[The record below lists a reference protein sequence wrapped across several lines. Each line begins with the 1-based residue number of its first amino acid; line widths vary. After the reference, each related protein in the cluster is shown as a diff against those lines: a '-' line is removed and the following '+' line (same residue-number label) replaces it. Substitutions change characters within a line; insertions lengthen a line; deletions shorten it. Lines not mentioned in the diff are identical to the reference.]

1 MVNYYN
7 LSISDAIK
15 FIDTSQTGLSEEEAR
30 QRLEKYGVNELKQRE
45 KISPFQILIRQF
57 TSSIVFILLAALVIS
72 LLIGEKLDAI
82 VISTIVVLNGVF
94 GFVQE
99 FKAEK
104 AIEALRKL
112 TALKATVVR
121 DGKEMEID
129 SRELVPGDI
138 TLLET
143 GSKVPADARLINIA
157 AFQVDEASLTGES
170 VPSNKTTGP
179 LDNNILVN
187 DQENMVFMGTIVTKG
202 RAKAVVTGTGMDTEI
217 GRIAD
222 MVQEA
227 DEKLSPLQV
236 KLKKFGKWLGFVTI
250 GICVVVFG
258 VGVLREY
265 LTTDLFETSF
275 AVEMFLASVALAVA
289 AIPEGLP
296 AIVTISLAF
305 GVRRMAKRNAL
316 IRKLPAVETL
326 GCTNIICSDKTGTL
340 TKNEMT
346 VREIYFNNRLIEVT
360 GDGYTPEG
368 SFMQTKSSLVL
379 GAFQSGERFPV
390 RGGGEKVDISSLEL
404 LFRSSTLCNDSRLN
418 HNERWEIFGDP
429 TEGALLVSA
438 GKAGFKKTE
447 MEDRFPRIDE
457 IPFDSER
464 KCMTTIHRVNEENTA
479 YIKGAP
485 DVILNHCKYIS
496 INGQV
501 KDITGEDRKK
511 ILDVNHKM
519 ASKALRVL
527 GFAYKSL
534 DEKYTPKSEIVEK
547 NLIFIGLQAMIDP
560 PREEVRESI
569 IKCRTAGISTVV
581 ITGDHK
587 LTAIAITK
595 ELGLFKEGD
604 KALSGEELDKL
615 SDDEL
620 DKIIESIVICARV
633 SPEHKVRILNALKKR
648 GHVVAMTGDGVNDAP
663 ALKNSDIGVA
673 MGITGTDVAKEASD
687 MVLTDDNFASIVN
700 AVEEGRGIY
709 NTIKQFI
716 QYTLSSNLGEILV
729 VFLAI
734 LIGWPLP
741 LIAIQ
746 ILWVNL
752 LTDGLPGLALGLDP
766 FDKEI
771 MKNPPRKRDEKIISR
786 DVINNI
792 LIVGLVMGTGTLLMF
807 YGYGVETVKAKS
819 IAFTTLVMFQL
830 FNVLTYRAKDFKIDI
845 RTSKYLI
852 ASVVISL
859 LMQFAVLYTPLNVA
873 FKTVPL
879 GPVDLIKVFLVSG
892 SLYFILE
899 SRKMYLN
906 YLEAKIT

>member
-7 LSISDAIK
+7 LSISDSIK
-15 FIDTSQTGLSEEEAR
+15 SIDTSQKGLSEEEAR
-30 QRLEKYGVNELKQRE
+30 NRLEKYGINELKQRE

-112 TALKATVVR
+112 TALKATVIR
-121 DGKEMEID
+121 NGIEAEID

-138 TLLET
+138 ILLET
-143 GSKVPADARLINIA
+143 GSKVPADARLIDIA

-187 DQENMVFMGTIVTKG
+187 DQENMVFMGTMVTKG
-202 RAKAVVTGTGMDTEI
+202 HAKAVVTGTGMNTEI
-217 GRIAD
+217 GKIAD

-227 DEKLSPLQV
+227 EEKLSPLQV
-236 KLKKFGKWLGFVTI
+236 KLKKFGKWLSFVTI

-305 GVRRMAKRNAL
+305 GARRMANRNAL

-346 VREIYFNNRLIEVT
+346 VKEILFNNTLIEVT
-360 GDGYTPEG
+360 GNGYTPEG
-368 SFMQTKSSLVL
+368 KF
-379 GAFQSGERFPV
+379 V
-390 RGGGEKVDISSLEL
+390 RTGNEEVNISTFEL

-438 GKAGFKKTE
+438 GKAGFKKSE

-464 KCMTTIHRVNEENTA
+464 KCMTTIHKVNEENIA

-485 DVILNHCKYIS
+485 DVILNNCKYIS

-501 KDITGEDRKK
+501 KDITGEDKKK
-511 ILDVNHKM
+511 ILDVNQEM
-519 ASKALRVL
+519 ANRALRVL

-534 DEKYTPKSEIVEK
+534 TEKYTPKSEIVEK

-569 IKCRTAGISTVV
+569 ARCRSAGISTVV

-595 ELGLFKEGD
+595 DLGLFKEGD

-620 DKIIESIVICARV
+620 DEIAENIVICARV
-633 SPEHKVRILNALKKR
+633 SPEHKVRILNALKKK
-648 GHVVAMTGDGVNDAP
+648 GHIVAMTGDGVNDAP

-766 FDKEI
+766 FDKDI
-771 MKNPPRKRDEKIISR
+771 MKNPPRKRDENIISK

-830 FNVLTYRAKDFKIDI
+830 FNVLTYRAKNFKIDI
-845 RTSKYLI
+845 KTSKYLI
-852 ASVVISL
+852 GSVVISI

-879 GPVDLIKVFLVSG
+879 GPIDLIKVFLVSG
-892 SLYFILE
+892 TLYLILE

-906 YLEAKIT
+906 YPEAKTALGWRK

>member
-1 MVNYYN
+1 MANYYN
-7 LSISDAIK
+7 LNVSDTINSIG
-15 FIDTSQTGLSEEEAR
+15 TSQKGLSVEESSK
-30 QRLEKYGVNELKQRE
+30 RLEEYGSNELKQKE

-57 TSSIVFILLAALVIS
+57 TSSIVFILLTALIIS

-94 GFVQE
+94 GFIQE

-104 AIEALRKL
+104 AIEALKKL
-112 TALKATVVR
+112 TALKAKVIR
-121 DGKEMEID
+121 DGKESEID

-138 TLLET
+138 ILLET
-143 GSKVPADARLINIA
+143 GSKVPADARLIDIA
-157 AFQVDEASLTGES
+157 AFQIDEASLTGES
-170 VPSNKTTGP
+170 VPSDKTTDP
-179 LDNNILVN
+179 LKNNILVN
-187 DQENMVFMGTIVTKG
+187 DQKNMVFMGTIVTRG
-202 RAKAVVTGTGMDTEI
+202 HAMAVVTGTGMDTEI
-217 GRIAD
+217 GKIAD
-222 MVQEA
+222 IVQDVE
-227 DEKLSPLQV
+227 EKLSPLQV
-236 KLKKFGKWLGFVTI
+236 KLKKFGRWLGIVTI
-250 GICVVVFG
+250 GICLVVFG
-258 VGVLREY
+258 VGILREY
-265 LTTDLFETSF
+265 LITALFERSF
-275 AVEMFLASVALAVA
+275 VAEMFLASVALAVA

-305 GVRRMAKRNAL
+305 GVRRMASRNAL

-346 VREIYFNNRLIEVT
+346 VRDIYANNTLIEVT

-368 SFMQTKSSLVL
+368 SFMQAGDEEVN
-379 GAFQSGERFPV
+379 
-390 RGGGEKVDISSLEL
+390 ISDLEL

-418 HNERWEIFGDP
+418 CNERWEIFGDP

-438 GKAGFKKTE
+438 GKAGFKKSE
-447 MEDRFPRIDE
+447 LENRFPRADE

-479 YIKGAP
+479 YVKGAP
-485 DVILNHCKYIS
+485 DVILVKCRYIS
-496 INGQV
+496 INGQI
-501 KDITGEDRKK
+501 KELTGEDRKR
-511 ILDVNHKM
+511 ILDTNHEM
-519 ASKALRVL
+519 ANRALRVL
-527 GFAYKSL
+527 GFAYRSL
-534 DEKYTPKSEIVEK
+534 NAKYTPEPEEIERD
-547 NLIFIGLQAMIDP
+547 LTFIGLQAMIDP

-569 IKCRTAGISTVV
+569 AKCRSAGISTVV

-595 ELGLFKEGD
+595 ELGLFKDGD
-604 KALSGEELDKL
+604 RALSGEELDKL

-620 DKIIESIVICARV
+620 DEIVESVAICARV
-633 SPEHKVRILNALKKR
+633 SPEHKVRILSALKKR

-663 ALKNSDIGVA
+663 ALKRSDIGIA

-700 AVEEGRGIY
+700 AVENGRGIY
-709 NTIKQFI
+709 STIKQFA
-716 QYTLSSNLGEILV
+716 QYTLSSNFGEILV
-729 VFLAI
+729 IFLAI

-766 FDKEI
+766 FSKDI
-771 MKNPPRKRDEKIISR
+771 MKRPPRKREEEIMSK
-786 DVINNI
+786 DVIYNI
-792 LIVGLVMGTGTLLMF
+792 AIVGVVMGVGTLFLF

-830 FNVLTYRAKDFKIDI
+830 FNVLTYRAKNFKIDFK
-845 RTSKYLI
+845 TSKYLTV
-852 ASVVISL
+852 SVVISL

-879 GPVDLIKVFLVSG
+879 GMVDLIIIFLVSS
-892 SLYFILE
+892 SLYLTLE
-899 SRKMYLN
+899 TRKMYLN
-906 YLEAKIT
+906 YLDTKSSGE

>member
-7 LSISDAIK
+7 LNVSDAIK
-15 FIDTSQTGLSEEEAR
+15 SIDTSQKGLSEEEAGK
-30 QRLEKYGVNELKQRE
+30 RLKKYGINELKQRE
-45 KISPFQILIRQF
+45 QISPFRILLRQF

-112 TALKATVVR
+112 TALKAKVIR
-121 DGKEMEID
+121 NGKETEID

-138 TLLET
+138 ILLET
-143 GSKVPADARLINIA
+143 GSKVPADARLIDIA

-170 VPSNKTTGP
+170 VPSNKITGP
-179 LDNNILVN
+179 LENNILVN

-202 RAKAVVTGTGMDTEI
+202 HAKAVVTGTGMNTEI
-217 GRIAD
+217 GKIAD

-227 DEKLSPLQV
+227 EEKLSPLQV

-250 GICVVVFG
+250 GICLIVFG

-275 AVEMFLASVALAVA
+275 AIEMFLASVALAVA

-305 GVRRMAKRNAL
+305 GVRKMSKRNAL

-346 VREIYFNNRLIEVT
+346 VREIYVNNTLIEVT

-368 SFMQTKSSLVL
+368 KFVQK
-379 GAFQSGERFPV
+379 GN
-390 RGGGEKVDISSLEL
+390 EKVNISNLEL

-418 HNERWEIFGDP
+418 HNEKWEIFGDP

-438 GKAGFKKTE
+438 GKAGFKKSE
-447 MEDRFPRIDE
+447 MENKFPRINE

-464 KCMTTIHRVNEENTA
+464 KCMTTIHRVNEENIA

-485 DVILNHCKYIS
+485 DVILNSCKYIS

-501 KDITGEDRKK
+501 KDITGEDKK
-511 ILDVNHKM
+511 QILDVNQEM
-519 ASKALRVL
+519 ANRALRVL
-527 GFAYKSL
+527 GFACRSL
-534 DEKYTPKSEIVEK
+534 TEKYTPEPEEVE
-547 NLIFIGLQAMIDP
+547 NDLTFIGLQAMIDP

-569 IKCRTAGISTVV
+569 VKCRSAGISTVV

-620 DKIIESIVICARV
+620 DEIVENIVICARV
-633 SPEHKVRILNALKKR
+633 SPEHKVRILSALQKK

-663 ALKNSDIGVA
+663 ALKKSDIGIA

-709 NTIKQFI
+709 NTIKQFV

-746 ILWVNL
+746 ILWINL

-766 FDKEI
+766 FNKDI
-771 MKNPPRKRDEKIISR
+771 MKKPPRKRDEEIISK
-786 DVINNI
+786 DVIYNI
-792 LIVGLVMGTGTLLMF
+792 LIVGFVMGTGTLLMF

-830 FNVLTYRAKDFKIDI
+830 FNVLTYRAKNFKIDMKA
-845 RTSKYLI
+845 SKYLTG
-852 ASVVISL
+852 SVVISV
-859 LMQFAVLYTPLNVA
+859 LMQLAVLYTPLNTA
-873 FKTVPL
+873 FKTIPL
-879 GPVDLIKVFLVSG
+879 GLVDLVKIFLVSG
-892 SLYFILE
+892 SLFLILE

-906 YLEAKIT
+906 YRETRIQEARGKRA

>member
-1 MVNYYN
+1 MISYYN
-7 LSISDAIK
+7 LNVSDAIK
-15 FIDTSQTGLSEEEAR
+15 SIDTSLKGLSEEEAGK
-30 QRLEKYGVNELKQRE
+30 RLEKYGINELKQRE
-45 KISPFQILIRQF
+45 QISPFRILIRQF

-82 VISTIVVLNGVF
+82 VISTIVLLNGVF
-94 GFVQE
+94 GFIQE

-112 TALKATVVR
+112 TALKAMVIR
-121 DGKEMEID
+121 NGKETEID

-138 TLLET
+138 ILLET
-143 GSKVPADARLINIA
+143 GSKVPADARLIDIA

-170 VPSNKTTGP
+170 VPSNKTTDR
-179 LDNNILVN
+179 LEENILVN

-202 RAKAVVTGTGMDTEI
+202 HAKAIVTSTGMNTEI
-217 GRIAD
+217 GKIAD

-227 DEKLSPLQV
+227 EEKQSPLQV

-250 GICVVVFG
+250 GICLVVFG

-265 LTTDLFETSF
+265 LTTDLLESSF
-275 AVEMFLASVALAVA
+275 AIEMFLASVALAVA

-305 GVRRMAKRNAL
+305 GVRKMVKRNAL
-316 IRKLPAVETL
+316 IRNLPAVETL

-346 VREIYFNNRLIEVT
+346 VREIYANSTLIEVT
-360 GDGYTPEG
+360 GDGYTPAG
-368 SFMQTKSSLVL
+368 KF
-379 GAFQSGERFPV
+379 V
-390 RGGGEKVDISSLEL
+390 RADNDEVNISNLEL
-404 LFRSSTLCNDSRLN
+404 LFRSSVLCNDSRLN
-418 HNERWEIFGDP
+418 HNERWEVFGDP

-438 GKAGFKKTE
+438 GKAGFKKSE
-447 MEDRFPRIDE
+447 MEIRFPRADE
-457 IPFDSER
+457 VPFDSVR
-464 KCMTTIHRVNEENTA
+464 KCMTTIHRVNEKNIA

-485 DVILNHCKYIS
+485 DVILDNCKYIS

-501 KDITGEDRKK
+501 KNLTREDKRK
-511 ILDVNHKM
+511 ILDVNQKM
-519 ASKALRVL
+519 ANRALRVL
-527 GFAYKSL
+527 GFACKSL
-534 DEKYTPKSEIVEK
+534 TEEYTPEPEEVE
-547 NLIFIGLQAMIDP
+547 NDLTFIGLQAMIDP

-569 IKCRTAGISTVV
+569 VKCRSAGISTVV

-595 ELGLFKEGD
+595 ELGLFKDGD

-620 DKIIESIVICARV
+620 DEIVEDIVICARV
-633 SPEHKVRILNALKKR
+633 SPEHKVRILSSLKKK

-663 ALKNSDIGVA
+663 ALKKSDIGIA

-709 NTIKQFI
+709 NTIKEFI

-766 FDKEI
+766 FNKDI
-771 MKNPPRKRDEKIISR
+771 MKKPPRKRDEEIISK
-786 DVINNI
+786 DVIYNI
-792 LIVGLVMGTGTLLMF
+792 LIVGFVMGAGTLLMF

-819 IAFTTLVMFQL
+819 IAFTTLVIFQL
-830 FNVLTYRAKDFKIDI
+830 FNVLTYRAKNFKIDI
-845 RTSKYLI
+845 KASKYLTG
-852 ASVVISL
+852 SVVISI
-859 LMQFAVLYTPLNVA
+859 LMQFAVLYTPLSAA

-879 GPVDLIKVFLVSG
+879 GLVDLVKIFLVSG
-892 SLYFILE
+892 SLYLILE

-906 YLEAKIT
+906 YREARI

>member
-1 MVNYYN
+1 MANFYN
-7 LSISDAIK
+7 LNVPDTIK
-15 FIDTSQTGLSEEEAR
+15 SIDTFQKGLSEEEAR
-30 QRLEKYGVNELKQRE
+30 KRLKEYGSNELKHKE
-45 KISPFQILIRQF
+45 NISPFQILFRQF

-82 VISTIVVLNGVF
+82 VISTIVVLNGIF

-104 AIEALRKL
+104 AIEALKKL
-112 TALKATVVR
+112 TALKAKVIRNGVET
-121 DGKEMEID
+121 EID
-129 SRELVPGDI
+129 SRDLVPGDI
-138 TLLET
+138 ILLET
-143 GSKVPADARLINIA
+143 GSKVPADARLIDIA
-157 AFQVDEASLTGES
+157 AFRIDEASLTGES
-170 VPSNKTTGP
+170 VPSNKTTEP
-179 LDNNILVN
+179 LDDNILVN
-187 DQENMVFMGTIVTKG
+187 DQKNMVFMGTIVTRG
-202 RAKAVVTGTGMDTEI
+202 HAKAVVTGTGMKTEI
-217 GRIAD
+217 GNIAN
-222 MVQEA
+222 MVQEVE
-227 DEKLSPLQV
+227 EKLSPLQV
-236 KLKKFGKWLGFVTI
+236 KLKKFGRWLGIVTI
-250 GICVVVFG
+250 GICLVVFG
-258 VGVLREY
+258 VSVLREY
-265 LTTDLFETSF
+265 LITDLFERSF
-275 AVEMFLASVALAVA
+275 VAEMFLASVALAVA

-305 GVRRMAKRNAL
+305 GVRRMANRNAL

-346 VREIYFNNRLIEVT
+346 VRDIYANNMLTEVS

-368 SFMQTKSSLVL
+368 SFMQA
-379 GAFQSGERFPV
+379 GYEEA
-390 RGGGEKVDISSLEL
+390 DISNLEL
-404 LFRSSTLCNDSRLN
+404 LFRSSVLCNDSRLN
-418 HNERWEIFGDP
+418 RNDRWEIFGDP

-438 GKAGFKKTE
+438 GKAGFNKTE
-447 MEDRFPRIDE
+447 LESQFLRLDE

-464 KCMTTIHRVNEENTA
+464 KCMTTIHRINEENTA

-485 DVILNHCKYIS
+485 DVILDNCRYIS

-501 KDITGEDRKK
+501 KELTGEERKK
-511 ILDVNHKM
+511 ILDANHEM
-519 ASKALRVL
+519 ANRALRVL
-527 GFAYKSL
+527 GFAYKL
-534 DEKYTPKSEIVEK
+534 LTEEYTIEPEEVERD
-547 NLIFIGLQAMIDP
+547 LTFIGLQAMIDP

-569 IKCRTAGISTVV
+569 TKCKSAGISTVV

-595 ELGLFKEGD
+595 ELGMFKEGD

-620 DKIIESIVICARV
+620 DEIVESVVICARV
-633 SPEHKVRILNALKKR
+633 SPEHKVRILSALKKR

-663 ALKNSDIGVA
+663 ALKRSDIGIA

-709 NTIKQFI
+709 STIKQFV
-716 QYTLSSNLGEILV
+716 QYTLSSNFGEILV
-729 VFLAI
+729 IFLAI

-752 LTDGLPGLALGLDP
+752 LTDGLPGLALGMDP
-766 FDKEI
+766 FDKDI
-771 MKNPPRKRDEKIISR
+771 MNKPPRKRDEEIMSKE
-786 DVINNI
+786 VIYNI
-792 LIVGLVMGTGTLLMF
+792 LIVGSVMAAGTLFMF

-830 FNVLTYRAKDFKIDI
+830 FNVLTYRAKNFKIDFK
-845 RTSKYLI
+845 TSKYLM

-859 LMQFAVLYTPLNVA
+859 AMQLAVLYTPLNVA

-879 GPVDLIKVFLVSG
+879 GPVDLIKVLLVSG
-892 SLYFILE
+892 SLYLILE
-899 SRKMYLN
+899 SRKIYMN
-906 YLEAKIT
+906 YLEAKRI

>member
-1 MVNYYN
+1 MANFYN
-7 LSISDAIK
+7 LNVSDTIK
-15 FIDTSQTGLSEEEAR
+15 SIDTSQKGLSEEEAR
-30 QRLEKYGVNELKQRE
+30 KRLKEYGNNELKQKE

-57 TSSIVFILLAALVIS
+57 TSSIVFILLAALIIS

-94 GFVQE
+94 GFIQE

-104 AIEALRKL
+104 AIEALKKL
-112 TALKATVVR
+112 TALKAKVIR
-121 DGKEMEID
+121 DGKETEID
-129 SRELVPGDI
+129 SRDLVPGDI
-138 TLLET
+138 IFLET
-143 GSKVPADARLINIA
+143 GSKVPADARLIDIA
-157 AFQVDEASLTGES
+157 AFQIDEASLTGES
-170 VPSNKTTGP
+170 VPSNKTTDP
-179 LDNNILVN
+179 LENNILVN
-187 DQENMVFMGTIVTKG
+187 DQKNMVFMGTIVTRG
-202 RAKAVVTGTGMDTEI
+202 HAKAVVTGTGMNTEI
-217 GRIAD
+217 GKIAD

-227 DEKLSPLQV
+227 EEKLSPLQV
-236 KLKKFGKWLGFVTI
+236 KLKKFGKWLGIVTI
-250 GICVVVFG
+250 GICLVVFG
-258 VGVLREY
+258 VSVLREY
-265 LTTDLFETSF
+265 LITDLFERSF
-275 AVEMFLASVALAVA
+275 VAEMFLASVALAVA

-305 GVRRMAKRNAL
+305 GVRRMANRNAL

-346 VREIYFNNRLIEVT
+346 VRDIYANNMLTEVS

-368 SFMQTKSSLVL
+368 SFMQA
-379 GAFQSGERFPV
+379 GYEEA
-390 RGGGEKVDISSLEL
+390 DISNLEL
-404 LFRSSTLCNDSRLN
+404 LFRSSVLCNDSRLN
-418 HNERWEIFGDP
+418 RNDRWEIFGDP

-438 GKAGFKKTE
+438 GKAGFNKTE
-447 MEDRFPRIDE
+447 LESQFLRLDE

-464 KCMTTIHRVNEENTA
+464 KCMTTIHRINEENTA

-485 DVILNHCKYIS
+485 DVILDNCRYIS

-501 KDITGEDRKK
+501 KELTGEERKK
-511 ILDVNHKM
+511 ILDANHEM
-519 ASKALRVL
+519 ANRALRVL
-527 GFAYKSL
+527 GFAYKL
-534 DEKYTPKSEIVEK
+534 LTEEYTIEPEEVERD
-547 NLIFIGLQAMIDP
+547 LTFIGLQAMIDP

-569 IKCRTAGISTVV
+569 TKCKSAGISTVV

-595 ELGLFKEGD
+595 ELGIFKEGD

-620 DKIIESIVICARV
+620 DEIVESVVICARV
-633 SPEHKVRILNALKKR
+633 SPEHKVRILSALKKR

-663 ALKNSDIGVA
+663 ALKRSDIGIA

-709 NTIKQFI
+709 STIKQFI
-716 QYTLSSNLGEILV
+716 QYTLSSNFGEILV
-729 VFLAI
+729 IFLAI

-752 LTDGLPGLALGLDP
+752 LTDGLPGLALGMDP
-766 FDKEI
+766 FDKDIMNKPPRRRDEEI
-771 MKNPPRKRDEKIISR
+771 MTKE
-786 DVINNI
+786 VIYNI
-792 LIVGLVMGTGTLLMF
+792 LIVGSVMAAGTLLMF
-807 YGYGVETVKAKS
+807 HGYGIETVKAKS
-819 IAFTTLVMFQL
+819 ISFTTLVMFQL
-830 FNVLTYRAKDFKIDI
+830 FNVLTYRAKNFKIDFK
-845 RTSKYLI
+845 TSKYLI

-859 LMQFAVLYTPLNVA
+859 LMQFAVLYTPLNIA

-879 GPVDLIKVFLVSG
+879 GPVDLIKALLVSG
-892 SLYFILE
+892 SLYLILE
-899 SRKMYLN
+899 SRKMYMN
-906 YLEAKIT
+906 YLEAKRI